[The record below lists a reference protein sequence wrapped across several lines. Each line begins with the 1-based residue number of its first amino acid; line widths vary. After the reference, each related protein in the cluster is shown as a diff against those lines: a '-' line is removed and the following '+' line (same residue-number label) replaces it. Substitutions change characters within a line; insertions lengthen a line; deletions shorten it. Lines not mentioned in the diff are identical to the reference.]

1 MKLKL
6 ILLLIVCSFGI
17 EALAYNSIVNK
28 KSYSYLDQPSSIVR
42 SSHYN
47 ETSSVYD
54 LNIIID
60 DLNSEINKNPENY
73 TLYVPLVDA
82 YIRNKNFNEAF
93 DILKLLLE
101 KKDEGAL
108 SQEVINN
115 IKTLSNRTAAANKYS
130 LYRSPININLAVMN
144 LITDNFSQAET
155 CIKRSVSNMK
165 DYDLLLNAIQL
176 VFDYTGNNDEA
187 IAVCN
192 FASSLYRDDLSIKIL
207 KINYLIPKGNL
218 PSIITEYN
226 YILANGEDI
235 NESAKYN
242 IYKLMETQKASDK
255 EIFNVLFKKDKN
267 NEAAC
272 YLNLYTLLV
281 NAEDYD
287 SAKKYMEKIQ
297 KEYPDSLQMALLNVE
312 LLVGQGKRDEAE
324 KILTSVKDKIET
336 EEDIIRYNNALA
348 KFSEQPI
355 QEGAQLFW
363 AGHYDRALEIF
374 NAIPDSP
381 LVLSQRARCYM
392 ELNRMQEAINTLNRA
407 LSMTT
412 GDDPSVNYNFAV
424 YYFKNKDYSTARE
437 YAKIVEKKKDSFSKE
452 FEKAF
457 YLFMNQL
464 NAADAEKYI
473 NQIISSFDAQNHAE
487 TMRLIDEALKID
499 PNSSVLYFY
508 RGLAY
513 IDQSNYAASTAS
525 LYKSIELDPNNA
537 LAYYF
542 LGIAFDNLSEYKN
555 ALIYYKKFLEILP
568 ANELGESERAEYAQT
583 RINALNKL
591 M

>member
-28 KSYSYLDQPSSIVR
+28 KNYSYLDQPSSIVR

-218 PSIITEYN
+218 PAIITEYN

-272 YLNLYTLLV
+272 YLNLYTILV
-281 NAEDYD
+281 NAGDYD

-297 KEYPDSLQMALLNVE
+297 KEYPDSLQTALLNVE
-312 LLVGQGKRDEAE
+312 LLVEQGKRDEAE

-355 QEGAQLFW
+355 QDVFQLF
-363 AGHYDRALEIF
+363 ANGYYDKAIEILNTLPEDSKTIALK
-374 NAIPDSP
+374 
-381 LVLSQRARCYM
+381 ARCYIEKNNM
-392 ELNRMQEAINTLNRA
+392 TEA
-407 LSMTT
+407 LSLLNKAMSIST
-412 GDDPSVNYNFAV
+412 DNNDPVLNFHFAV
-424 YYFKNKDYSTARE
+424 YYYRNGEYTTARE
-437 YAKIVEKKKDSFSKE
+437 YAKIAAINPDKCPGSIDE
-452 FEKAF
+452 
-457 YLFMNQL
+457 LMNKI

-568 ANELGESERAEYAQT
+568 ANELGESERAEYAKT